1 MKGTLSIIF
10 IVLIYTNGFSQS
22 IINTLL
28 HFVENAD
35 MNCYYSMIQRNVNT
49 YFAQEH
55 RNFGRDA
62 NIPLQ
67 NITIINNIRDAVLTA
82 NLLDIKQNEPS
93 LHSVSMNIVPLLAI
107 QFVNTDAFNM
117 EDCIYDYISIDS
129 TIVFSLA
136 CVDKKKRVK
145 SFVHFFDGYSGYQS
159 IGQFKH
165 CPKSIALNGKK
176 MRLIIKRINKY
187 NPDLLLV
194 TNILCRNM
202 GDVLFVKGS
211 NIFIYD
217 LSCNKSFELDGYI
230 KKKYS
235 LTEIRSLNRKYIP
248 YIYSDKMMVKTT
260 GNTHI
265 NQINICK

>member
-1 MKGTLSIIF
+1 MKDILSII
-10 IVLIYTNGFSQS
+10 LILLICANGFSQS

-28 HFVENAD
+28 HFAANAD

-176 MRLIIKRINKY
+176 MRYIIKKITKF

-194 TNILCRNM
+194 TNFLCKNV
-202 GDVLFVKGS
+202 GEVLFLKDS
-211 NIFIYD
+211 NIYIYD
-217 LSCNKSFELDGYI
+217 LTRNKSVEIDSYI
-230 KKKYS
+230 KQKYN
-235 LTEIRSLNRKYIP
+235 LVEIRTLNRKYIP
-248 YIYSDKMMVKTT
+248 YIYSNTMSTKTT
-260 GNTHI
+260 GNTPQE
-265 NQINICK
+265 QINICK

>member
-1 MKGTLSIIF
+1 M
-10 IVLIYTNGFSQS
+10 IYTNGFSQS

-28 HFVENAD
+28 HFADNAD
-35 MNCYYSMIQRNVNT
+35 MDCYYSMIQSNVNT
-49 YFAQEH
+49 YFSQEH
-55 RNFGRDA
+55 HNYGRDVS
-62 NIPLQ
+62 IPKQ
-67 NITIINNIRDAVLTA
+67 NIAITKNAQNVVITA
-82 NLLDIKQNEPS
+82 NLLDINQNR
-93 LHSVSMNIVPLLAI
+93 LHLRSVSMDIVPLLAI
-107 QFVNTDAFNM
+107 QFVNTDVFQM

-129 TIVFSLA
+129 TIVFALA
-136 CVDKKKRVK
+136 CVDLKKRVK
-145 SFVHFFDGYSGYQS
+145 AFVHFFDGYSGYES
-159 IGQFKH
+159 MESYKNY
-165 CPKSIALNGKK
+165 PNNIAHNIKK